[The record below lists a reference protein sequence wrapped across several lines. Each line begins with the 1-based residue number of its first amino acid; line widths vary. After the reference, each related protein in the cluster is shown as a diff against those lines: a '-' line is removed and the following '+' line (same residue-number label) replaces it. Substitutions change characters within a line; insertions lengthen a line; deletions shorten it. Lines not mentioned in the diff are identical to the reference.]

1 MFFHIHECSTSILDS
16 GLFIFVVV
24 SSVIWGLLNQ
34 PRKYKDKY
42 CLKFHSNGMFES
54 DILSIIYYVQ
64 NRLLFRSLGQI
75 FLMFVKVF
83 YACLFDKKSK
93 IFNYYYNLKFYFSTL
108 NVIYVCDGKA
118 EYFWIFRSHYSSL

>member
-16 GLFIFVVV
+16 GLFIFLVV

-75 FLMFVKVF
+75 F
-83 YACLFDKKSK
+83 
-93 IFNYYYNLKFYFSTL
+93 
-108 NVIYVCDGKA
+108 
-118 EYFWIFRSHYSSL
+118 